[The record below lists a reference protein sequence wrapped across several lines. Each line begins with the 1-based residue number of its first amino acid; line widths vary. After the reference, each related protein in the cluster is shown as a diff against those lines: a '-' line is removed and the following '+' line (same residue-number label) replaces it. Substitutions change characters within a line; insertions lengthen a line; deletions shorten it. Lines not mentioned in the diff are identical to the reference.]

1 MIRMIERWFPSAE
14 VSANSDRGWGS
25 GNAERNLF
33 TWFAARPVAQAKAA
47 VVCSLLP
54 WPDDEAEQ
62 RRLQDLVREAMT
74 GRYAAWDEIRQR
86 ILEANPDGASVLDP
100 FSGRAMIPLEAARL
114 GLPSFAIDY
123 SPVATLAGHLLAD
136 YPFRDWSDEPPL
148 PFKGVGRNF
157 HDDRP
162 RLVRDVEAVL
172 DEVGRRWSA
181 SVREFYPKVSYRQP
195 WGYLWAV
202 TLPCQEC
209 GHRFPLVGAYKLRQ
223 ASYRRDPAS
232 RTRFWDPGQ
241 SYYVSGDLES
251 GEFYV
256 VVHEGDPQRTPVLS
270 NFVDA
275 NGRRIPGKTA
285 VCVHCGHAHP
295 VATHKRLASEG
306 LGRDA
311 LLLVADVDPILGK
324 TYRTPTDE
332 ELEAARKASEA
343 LSEQPS
349 FSPLLS
355 AVPDEEIPPRMGALI
370 RPQLYGAETYGDLM
384 CDRQTLATARLARCI
399 DELLGTLTSAGL
411 SIDYAQALCAY
422 AAAVLTR
429 KLRRSTR
436 GCTLDARLSKIHDV
450 YANQGTIS
458 YAYDFFESG
467 IGTGPGTWNS
477 LARSTVSTLES
488 LMEDLHGRPT
498 EVSLGSAVSL
508 PMRGGSVDVVVTDP
522 PYDSLI
528 YYSDS
533 SDYLYAWIKR
543 ALASSFPELGIT
555 SDPRGLQG
563 KQEEIIVWDHGR
575 REEEHRDRAH
585 YDTHIAR
592 AFKEMRRVVGDDGLV
607 TIVFGHGD
615 PEVWQRLLGAIEA
628 ADLVMT
634 ASWPANTEAGG
645 AHGGMASIET
655 TLTMACRPAP
665 PQRNPGRKGVV
676 EAEIKEEVKRRYA
689 DWERWQLAPAD
700 MLMAAA
706 GPAMEV
712 VGRYSEIRNV
722 RGEPVDIYTFLP
734 LARAAVQEAMA
745 VEVDHHPLDAFDA
758 RTRFGLWWVRLY
770 GRQVQARSELR
781 WQSLAASMDLND
793 VRDLIPNK
801 GKGVSFTTA
810 KQFESHITNE
820 SAAIDVALALAKASD
835 DSVDRMG
842 EVLAAS
848 GRGAE
853 DVYLWAT
860 VKFLAQRLPDSDP
873 DAIALSRVL
882 RARNGIHSA
891 SERIVTREEHERRI
905 RTEDRQMKLL

>member
-1 MIRMIERWFPSAE
+1 MIRMIERWFPAAE
-14 VSANSDRGWGS
+14 VSANSTAGWGS
-25 GNAERNLF
+25 GNTERNLF

-47 VVCSLLP
+47 VICSLLP

-62 RRLQDLVREAMT
+62 RRLQDLVRKAMT
-74 GRYAAWDEIRQR
+74 DSYAAWDEVRKE
-86 ILEANPDGASVLDP
+86 ILKANPDGASVLDP

-114 GLPSFAIDY
+114 GLPSFGIDY

-136 YPFRDWSDEPPL
+136 YPFRDWGQEPAL
-148 PFKGVGRNF
+148 PFEGATGGGL
-157 HDDRP
+157 HDERP
-162 RLVRDVEAVL
+162 RLVRDVADVL
-172 DEVGRRWSA
+172 DEVGHRWSA
-181 SVREFYPKVSYRQP
+181 SMQEFYPKVSYRQP

-209 GHRFPLVGAYKLRQ
+209 GYRFPLVGAYELRK
-223 ASYRRDPAS
+223 ASSRRDPAT

-251 GEFYV
+251 GEFYA
-256 VVHEGDPQRTPVLS
+256 VVHDGAPQHTPVLS
-270 NFVDA
+270 NVVDA
-275 NGRRIPGKTA
+275 NGRRIAGKTA

-295 VATHKRLASEG
+295 IATHKRLAGEG

-311 LLLVADVDPILGK
+311 LLLVADIDPVFGK
-324 TYRTPTDE
+324 AYRTLTDE
-332 ELEAARKASEA
+332 ERDVVSRASEA
-343 LSEQPS
+343 LGAQPS
-349 FSPLLS
+349 FSPFLS

-370 RPQLYGAETYGDLM
+370 RPQLYGATTYGDLM
-384 CDRQTLATARLARCI
+384 CDRQTLATARLVRCI
-399 DELLGTLTSAGL
+399 DDLVGELSRAGL
-411 SIDYAQALCAY
+411 SQEYVRALSGY

-429 KLRRSTR
+429 KLKRSTR
-436 GCTLDARLSKIHDV
+436 GCTLDAGRSGVSHI
-450 YANQGTIS
+450 YANQGTVS

-477 LARSTVSTLES
+477 LAKSTVSTLES
-488 LMEDLHGRPT
+488 LMEDLRGRPT
-498 EVSLGSAVSL
+498 EVTIGSAVTL
-508 PMRGGSVDVVVTDP
+508 PMRDGSVDVVVTDP

-533 SDYLYAWIKR
+533 SDFLYAWIKR
-543 ALASSFPELGIT
+543 ALASSFPELGIS
-555 SDPRGLQG
+555 SDPRGLQE
-563 KQEEIIVWDHGR
+563 KQEEIIVWAHGH
-575 REEEHRDRAH
+575 REEEHRDRVH

-592 AFKEMRRVVGDDGLV
+592 SFREMRRVVGEDGLV
-607 TIVFGHGD
+607 TIVFGHGE
-615 PEVWQRLLGAIEA
+615 PEVWQRLLGAIEE

-665 PQRNPGRKGVV
+665 SGRSEGHKGAV

-722 RGEPVDIYTFLP
+722 RGESVDIYTFLP

-745 VEVDHHPLDAFDA
+745 IEVDDHPLEAFDA

-770 GRQVQARSELR
+770 GRQIQARSELR
-781 WQSLAASMDLND
+781 WQSLAASMDLAD
-793 VRDLIPNK
+793 VRDLVPNE
-801 GKGVSFTTA
+801 GKGVRFTTVG
-810 KQFESHITNE
+810 QFAAHITSD
-820 SAAIDVALALAKASD
+820 SAAIDVALALAAASTNN
-835 DSVDRMG
+835 VERMG

-848 GRGAE
+848 GRGTE
-853 DVYLWAT
+853 DAYLWAT
-860 VKFLAQRLPDSDP
+860 VKFLAKSLSDA
-873 DAIALSRVL
+873 DATALSRVL
-882 RARNGIHSA
+882 RARDGIHNA
-891 SERIVTREEHERRI
+891 SQRIVATDERERRA
-905 RTEDRQMKLL
+905 EDRQMKLL